1 MKCPECGTNEG
12 IKFFLRHQAEDE
24 NDSSNNANVI
34 TILCTKCGK
43 NESYFLA
50 ECLDQIYPS
59 WSESVFNQ
67 GMGNNDD
74 MLFQMFSRMTG
85 GNNSFANMGLPQ
97 DFEMN
102 SENEIA
108 EEE

>member
-1 MKCPECGTNEG
+1 MKCPECGANEG

-50 ECLDQIYPS
+50 ECLDQIFPS
-59 WSESVFNQ
+59 WSESVFDQ
-67 GMGNNDD
+67 GMGNNDA
-74 MLFQMFSRMTG
+74 LLQMFSKMAG
-85 GNNSFANMGLPQ
+85 GNNSFVNMGLPQ
-97 DFEMN
+97 DFE
-102 SENEIA
+102 NEIT

>member
-24 NDSSNNANVI
+24 NDTSNNANVI

-50 ECLDQIYPS
+50 ECLDQIFPS
-59 WSESVFNQ
+59 WSESVFDQ
-67 GMGNNDD
+67 GMRNDD
-74 MLFQMFSRMTG
+74 MLFQMLSGMAG
-85 GNNSFANMGLPQ
+85 GNNNFVNMDLPQ
-97 DFEMN
+97 DFE
-102 SENEIA
+102 NEIT